1 MLSRPIHHVLF
12 LFQHRRESSKRI
24 ASLFKRLPNMKN
36 RQARRDKDRGG
47 GGAMNGASRTSSS
60 AIIKMIAASGF
71 GASMLLLPVPHDG
84 SLHILL
90 GLITVAVQDSA
101 ASVLPALVTATC
113 VISALA
119 TLSYSLLTRP
129 RGEDHV
135 AEILLRPGLVWTIL
149 RVLGAVTAALI
160 FLQAG
165 PQWVWSADTGGLVL
179 NDLMTTAFITIGLA
193 CLILPFLTEFGLME
207 LVAGFVERAF
217 RTLFT
222 VPGRSAV
229 DAVASWLGGSTA
241 GVLVTMSQHRN
252 GFYSGREAAVIAAN
266 FSIVSIAF
274 AYVIVET
281 VNLAHMFFPFYAV
294 LILSGIACAIIL
306 PRIPPLSWKTDTV
319 LADNPMRAEDKA
331 DAGPGAAW
339 TKALKRAETAIPA
352 GMAAGGKRARS
363 RAGHG
368 DRLRRHVPAR
378 PGGRRHRLGSDP
390 LHHRGDRSGPAH
402 LHVGGGRAD
411 PEIRPAFE
419 HSRSG
424 RDLHSAHA
432 DHPAHRRAG
441 RGPGVPDRGL
451 NRPVAR

>member
-1 MLSRPIHHVLF
+1 MLSRPIHYVLF

-24 ASLFKRLPNMKN
+24 ASLFKRLPDMKN

-60 AIIKMIAASGF
+60 AIIKMIAASAF
-71 GASMLLLPVPHDG
+71 GGSMLLLPVPHDG

-90 GLITVAVQDSA
+90 GLITGAVQDSA

-165 PQWVWSADTGGLVL
+165 PEWIWSADLGGLVL

-193 CLILPFLTEFGLME
+193 CLILPFLTEFGPME
-207 LVAGFVERAF
+207 LVAGFVGRAF

-229 DAVASWLGGSTA
+229 DALASWLRGSTV
-241 GVLVTMSQHRN
+241 GVLVTMSQPRN

-266 FSIVSIAF
+266 FSIVCIAF
-274 AYVIVET
+274 ACVIVET
-281 VNLAHMFFPFYAV
+281 VNLAHMVFAFYAV
-294 LILSGIACAIIL
+294 LGAGVVFQ
-306 PRIPPLSWKTDTV
+306 TV
-319 LADNPMRAEDKA
+319 A
-331 DAGPGAAW
+331 
-339 TKALKRAETAIPA
+339 
-352 GMAAGGKRARS
+352 
-363 RAGHG
+363 
-368 DRLRRHVPAR
+368 
-378 PGGRRHRLGSDP
+378 
-390 LHHRGDRSGPAH
+390 
-402 LHVGGGRAD
+402 
-411 PEIRPAFE
+411 
-419 HSRSG
+419 
-424 RDLHSAHA
+424 
-432 DHPAHRRAG
+432 
-441 RGPGVPDRGL
+441 
-451 NRPVAR
+451 